1 VNNIKPTDC
10 EIKDLRDT
18 EFFSQKFYNFAE
30 NKIPKNIQD
39 DIHNIKF
46 NELDT
51 SNNQKLNLSLEKEL
65 IIKAWEKRG
74 NIGDCKKTITDFM
87 KDHIAIEAQ
96 FRQDTNVLYN
106 ILSLQHAFD
115 NNKII
120 AGILITF
127 DAREHKAQ
135 HSMNAS
141 IQILDILLKEFE
153 KQIKFT
159 IPLWAIGIKDRN

>member
-1 VNNIKPTDC
+1 MYNIKPTVW
-10 EIKDLRDT
+10 EINSLRDT
-18 EFFSQKFYNFAE
+18 EFFSEKFYNFAE

-51 SNNQKLNLSLEKEL
+51 SNNKKLNPSLEKEL
-65 IIKAWEKRG
+65 INKGWKKGEKL
-74 NIGDCKKTITDFM
+74 GDFKITIPDFM